1 MDFLILLHYLNLF
14 LTNVPISYPLK
25 TPEKLWFP
33 GDFRGYKIGTLGI
46 NELTDNPHNTYFHI
60 FLDERTKRN
69 YHFHML
75 LSPNNIYSYTSSY
88 LFHMHILH
96 CLGILVNT
104 RKLYYHKLGE
114 YILCF
119 QDISR
124 SRIGH
129 ELIKWTRNL
138 TL

>member
-1 MDFLILLHYLNLF
+1 
-14 LTNVPISYPLK
+14 
-25 TPEKLWFP
+25 
-33 GDFRGYKIGTLGI
+33 
-46 NELTDNPHNTYFHI
+46 
-60 FLDERTKRN
+60 
-69 YHFHML
+69 
-75 LSPNNIYSYTSSY
+75 
-88 LFHMHILH
+88 MHILH

-129 ELIKWTRNL
+129 ELISGQEI
-138 TL
+138 